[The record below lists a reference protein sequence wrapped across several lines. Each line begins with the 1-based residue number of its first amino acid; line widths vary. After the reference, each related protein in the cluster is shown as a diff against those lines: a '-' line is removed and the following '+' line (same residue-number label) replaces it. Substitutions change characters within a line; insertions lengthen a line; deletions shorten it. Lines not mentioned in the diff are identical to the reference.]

1 MDLDTNGW
9 YHAYTDYVIAH
20 GLMQGMDKTHFAPQR
35 LHHPRP
41 AGDHAVPPGRR
52 TGGNGEDL
60 LHRRGRPSLLC
71 QGCGLGGSPGH
82 CPRHDRHHLCPRG
95 KVTREQAATFLYRYV
110 TEYLKQEATEGA
122 DLKDYL
128 DGHKVMDYAQ
138 TAFGWAVAEGA
149 LRGLWGW
156 HAPSRH
162 HPDPGSDGQ
171 ASNHPGSEFLS
182 FV

>member
-1 MDLDTNGW
+1 MADHHYYAKAVAW
-9 YHAYTDYVIAH
+9 AEA
-20 GLMQGMDKTHFAPQR
+20 QGIVRGMTATTFAP
-35 LHHPRP
+35 
-41 AGDHAVPPGRR
+41 
-52 TGGNGEDL
+52 E
-60 LHRRGRPSLLC
+60 
-71 QGCGLGGSPGH
+71 
-82 CPRHDRHHLCPRG
+82 G
-95 KVTREQAATFLYRYV
+95 KVTREQAVTFLYRYV